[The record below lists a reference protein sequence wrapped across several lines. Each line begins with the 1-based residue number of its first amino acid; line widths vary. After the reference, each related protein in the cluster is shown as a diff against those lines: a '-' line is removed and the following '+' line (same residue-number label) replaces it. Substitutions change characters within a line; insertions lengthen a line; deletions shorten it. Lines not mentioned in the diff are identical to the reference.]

1 MGSGEVNTPTKTQKP
16 TFTQE
21 QPPSSPAM
29 VYPDWASFQFLL
41 TYRHIIML
49 LEQVLCLLRGFSILM
64 WHRVHKG
71 AHICGVHRY
80 LLLLLFAIIFII
92 YNLVLGGC
100 CNDACLSLQRTGF
113 SSKKK
118 GQIISPYRTPPFV
131 SMYPHGG
138 IYPHPSI
145 PPGSYQYSPYPMPS
159 TNGIAEASVAGASG
173 TETDGKV
180 NKTGKASSGS
190 ANGVFSQS
198 GESGSEGS
206 SEGSD
211 ANSQNGS
218 RLKHGSEHGSGDE
231 EAQKGR
237 TGQTTSNEVTQTL
250 STPIVL
256 NPTVP
261 FVTIPPGGLVGPTTT
276 LNIGMDYWGGSA
288 SVSAVR
294 GKVPSA
300 PSTAPFV
307 PSRLAGSR
315 DKVPP
320 DPSIQDEREL
330 KRQKRKQS
338 NRESARRS
346 RLRKQAECEELANR
360 VVTQKEENN
369 SLKEELKRMRGECD
383 KLTSE
388 NATLAEKLGKHLGD
402 ESRSD
407 EQVDSVNGDG

>member
-1 MGSGEVNTPTKTQKP
+1 
-16 TFTQE
+16 
-21 QPPSSPAM
+21 
-29 VYPDWASFQFLL
+29 
-41 TYRHIIML
+41 ML

-71 AHICGVHRY
+71 AHICGVH
-80 LLLLLFAIIFII
+80 
-92 YNLVLGGC
+92 
-100 CNDACLSLQRTGF
+100 SLQRTGF

-173 TETDGKV
+173 TETDGKLHGGKERSPLKKSSGSLGSLNMLTGKV

>member
-29 VYPDWASFQFLL
+29 VYPDWASFQAYYNASGTSPMPPPGFLHSHVASSPQGCP
-41 TYRHIIML
+41 Y
-49 LEQVLCLLRGFSILM
+49 M
-64 WHRVHKG
+64 W
-71 AHICGVHRY
+71 
-80 LLLLLFAIIFII
+80 
-92 YNLVLGGC
+92 
-100 CNDACLSLQRTGF
+100 SP
-113 SSKKK
+113 
-118 GQIISPYRTPPFV
+118 QIISPYRTPPFV